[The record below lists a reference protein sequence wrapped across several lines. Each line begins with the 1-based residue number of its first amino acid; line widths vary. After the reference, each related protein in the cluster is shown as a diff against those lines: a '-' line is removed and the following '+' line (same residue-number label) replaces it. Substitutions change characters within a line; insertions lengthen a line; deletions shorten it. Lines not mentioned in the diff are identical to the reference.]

1 MIETASSWNTA
12 GIAQEK
18 AARRRATWS
27 PFEVPTSEEIAII
40 AVLLGLSTEAIGL
53 AAARRL
59 LFCAT
64 SRQEHRSFI
73 ITDSHRL
80 CAAAYRLD
88 GQPWEQSKRVARILP
103 GSLKEWP
110 IGIAEI
116 SPFPAIAIT
125 ETGADLLCATHL
137 IWCAARERVIAALAL
152 LSRTPISEQSLKS
165 FRNKHICLFPHAST
179 PEEICNHWSDQ
190 LREAGALA
198 VEQYSFAE
206 LISPDGS
213 SVQTLHDFV
222 RIDAEVWEAHFDAI
236 ESAFLFGPTP
246 VVSVTPAPFEPQPFS
261 STATIKK
268 ETANG
273 RPF

>member
-1 MIETASSWNTA
+1 MFKTATSWNTG
-12 GIAQEK
+12 GIAEEK

-27 PFEVPTSEEIAII
+27 PFEVPTREEIAII
-40 AVLLGLSTEAIGL
+40 AVLLGLSVEAIGL

-64 SRQEHRSFI
+64 CRQEHRSFI

-88 GQPWEQSKRVARILP
+88 GQPWEQTKRIARILP

-116 SPFPAIAIT
+116 TPFPAIAIT
-125 ETGADLLCATHL
+125 ETGADLLCAMHL
-137 IWCAARERVIAALAL
+137 IWCAAREQIIAALAL
-152 LSRTPISEQSLKS
+152 LSRTPISEQVLKS
-165 FRNKHICLFPHAST
+165 FRNKHICLFPHANRA
-179 PEEICNHWSDQ
+179 EEICNHWSDQ

-198 VEQYSFAE
+198 VEEYSFAE
-206 LISPDGS
+206 LINPDGS

-222 RIDAEVWEAHFDAI
+222 RIDAEVRESHYDPI
-236 ESAFLFGPTP
+236 ESAFLFGPEP
-246 VVSVTPAPFEPQPFS
+246 VASVAPAPFEPQPFS
-261 STATIKK
+261 STRTIKK

-273 RPF
+273 GPF

>member
-1 MIETASSWNTA
+1 MFKTATSWNTG

-18 AARRRATWS
+18 AARRRTTWS

-40 AVLLGLSTEAIGL
+40 AGLLGLSVEAIGI

-73 ITDSHRL
+73 ITDSH
-80 CAAAYRLD
+80 AAAYRLD
-88 GQPWEQSKRVARILP
+88 GQPWEQTKRIARILP
-103 GSLKEWP
+103 GSVKEWP

-116 SPFPAIAIT
+116 SPFPGVAIT
-125 ETGADLLCATHL
+125 ETGADLLCAMHL
-137 IWCAARERVIAALAL
+137 IWCAAREHVIAALAL
-152 LSRTPISEQSLKS
+152 LSRTPISEQPLES

-198 VEQYSFAE
+198 VEEYSFAE
-206 LISPDGS
+206 LINPDGS

-222 RIDAEVWEAHFDAI
+222 RIDAEVWEAHYDAI
-236 ESAFLFGPTP
+236 ESAFLFGPAP
-246 VVSVTPAPFEPQPFS
+246 VVSVAPAPFDPQPFS

>member
-1 MIETASSWNTA
+1 MFKTATSWNTG

-40 AVLLGLSTEAIGL
+40 AVLLGLSVEPIGL

-59 LFCAT
+59 IFCAT
-64 SRQEHRSFI
+64 CRQEHRSFI

-80 CAAAYRLD
+80 SAAAYRLD
-88 GQPWEQSKRVARILP
+88 GQPWEQTKRIARILP

-116 SPFPAIAIT
+116 TPFPAIAIT
-125 ETGADLLCATHL
+125 ETGADLLCAMHL
-137 IWCAARERVIAALAL
+137 IWCAAREQIIAPLAL
-152 LSRTPISEQSLKS
+152 LSRTPISEQALKS
-165 FRNKHICLFPHAST
+165 FRNKHICLFPHADT
-179 PEEICNHWSDQ
+179 PEEIGNHWSDQ

-198 VEQYSFAE
+198 VEEYSFAE
-206 LISPDGS
+206 LINPDGS
-213 SVQTLHDFV
+213 SVETLHDFL
-222 RIDAEVWEAHFDAI
+222 RIDAEVWEAHYDAI
-236 ESAFLFGPTP
+236 ESAFLFGPAP
-246 VVSVTPAPFEPQPFS
+246 MVSVAPAPFEPQPFS
-261 STATIKK
+261 STRTIKK

-273 RPF
+273 GPF